1 MLRPSSK
8 INQLIQSQKSP
19 TAIING
25 STFSKKKKSSK
36 LNNKFKE
43 AEKSPRHG
51 LDEQDMDVLRNA
63 NPDMLNQTVGMT
75 SHEDLEQ

>member
-19 TAIING
+19 KAIIDG

-36 LNNKFKE
+36 MRDIGN
-43 AEKSPRHG
+43 KSPTNG
-51 LDEQDMDVLRNA
+51 LDEQDMDVLRNV
-63 NPDMLNQTVGMT
+63 NPDMLNQTVGMA
-75 SHEDLEQ
+75 SHEDLDQ